1 VYDLPAIVA
10 TAPALVQIPPAV
22 AALVAA
28 CAPVPEIAEITTSA
42 KALAR
47 VFFIIE

>member
-1 VYDLPAIVA
+1 MVVTD
-10 TAPALVQIPPAV
+10 PALVQIPPAL

-28 CAPVPEIAEITTSA
+28 CAPVPEMAEITTSA

-47 VFFIIE
+47 VFFIMERS